1 MNGLLTLFIVSV
13 IAQAGE
19 ILPEPNRTGP
29 SIPVSAPVSAPAY
42 PSVSA
47 PVYPSVSA
55 PVATGSS
62 CTVGWGKDPDGV
74 FCMIMQISPEA
85 IATFAQ
91 GEKGQELPVD
101 IPPEIRQQIQRVIV
115 RVGTGPVEKNPPN
128 PQLMSSARD
137 PTNTVPFVANA
148 YSQTTVDN
156 RSPVS
161 IDMPPRSTEVLP
173 TAGGG
178 QLGLQQL
185 GNPPAAHFGSDPNS
199 GHDAHGKYAN
209 FNQGSNQGSNQ
220 GGFGNEPTTNGLST
234 NGLSTNGLSTNGQM
248 TNGPMTNGPMTNGLR
263 GNGSFPSS
271 MNNANEV
278 MPNTTGAT
286 QHYNSNDG
294 FQPAARSSTNFL
306 RGAAVTG
313 SGIGFGTSGNSYQPS
328 SGTYNSSNPSNPS
341 NPNQYATGTNYQPN
355 NSAFN
360 NRGTIP
366 RVATNPASS
375 PLNYNEGNSIMPSPW
390 QSGFQTNPSPSLSQM
405 QQPTQTQPPTPNQYA
420 SAPYYSNASVAPWGS
435 PPLPRQPQQPPLGTD
450 PATLEPAP
458 KDKLVPF
465 LLLFSIVG
473 NVYLG
478 LWMGHVRSK
487 YRQLLS
493 NMRGVPVSDLD
504 G

>member
-29 SIPVSAPVSAPAY
+29 AIPVSAPVY
-42 PSVSA
+42 P
-47 PVYPSVSA
+47 

-62 CTVGWGKDPDGV
+62 CTVGWGKDPDGI

-173 TAGGG
+173 TGGGG

-185 GNPPAAHFGSDPNS
+185 GNPPTANFGSDPNS
-199 GHDAHGKYAN
+199 GFDAFGKYVN
-209 FNQGSNQGSNQ
+209 SNPGSNQGSV
-220 GGFGNEPTTNGLST
+220 GNGPMANGPTANGLST
-234 NGLSTNGLSTNGQM
+234 NGL
-248 TNGPMTNGPMTNGLR
+248 R
-263 GNGSFPSS
+263 GNGAFPSS
-271 MNNANEV
+271 MNNAVEF

-286 QHYNSNDG
+286 QNYNSNDG
-294 FQPAARSSTNFL
+294 FQPAPRTSTNFL
-306 RGAAVTG
+306 RGAAGNGSGTG
-313 SGIGFGTSGNSYQPS
+313 SGIGYGTSGNSYQPS
-328 SGTYNSSNPSNPS
+328 PSTYNPSNPSNP

-366 RVATNPASS
+366 RVATNPANG
-375 PLNYNEGNSIMPSPW
+375 PLNFNEGNSIMPSPL

-405 QQPTQTQPPTPNQYA
+405 QQYTQSQPPTPNQYA
-420 SAPYYSNASVAPWGS
+420 SAPYYSSASAAPWGS
-435 PPLPRQPQQPPLGTD
+435 PALTRQPQQPPLGTD
-450 PATLEPAP
+450 PATLEPAS

-478 LWMGHVRSK
+478 LWMGHLRTK

>member
-1 MNGLLTLFIVSV
+1 
-13 IAQAGE
+13 
-19 ILPEPNRTGP
+19 
-29 SIPVSAPVSAPAY
+29 
-42 PSVSA
+42 
-47 PVYPSVSA
+47 
-55 PVATGSS
+55 
-62 CTVGWGKDPDGV
+62 
-74 FCMIMQISPEA
+74 MIMQISPEA

-148 YSQTTVDN
+148 YGQTTIDN

-161 IDMPPRSTEVLP
+161 IDMPPRSTELLP

-185 GNPPAAHFGSDPNS
+185 GNPPTANFGSDPNS
-199 GHDAHGKYAN
+199 GYDALGKYGN
-209 FNQGSNQGSNQ
+209 SNPGSSQGSV
-220 GGFGNEPTTNGLST
+220 GNGLSANGLSTNGLSANGPTTSGFST
-234 NGLSTNGLSTNGQM
+234 NGLSTNGL
-248 TNGPMTNGPMTNGLR
+248 R
-263 GNGSFPSS
+263 GNGAFPSS
-271 MNNANEV
+271 MNNAVEF

-286 QHYNSNDG
+286 QNYNSNDG
-294 FQPAARSSTNFL
+294 FQPAPRTSTNFL
-306 RGAAVTG
+306 RGAAGNG
-313 SGIGFGTSGNSYQPS
+313 SGNGVGTSGNSYQPS
-328 SGTYNSSNPSNPS
+328 SSTYNPSNPSNP
-341 NPNQYATGTNYQPN
+341 NPNQYATGTNYQPT

-366 RVATNPASS
+366 RVATNPGNS
-375 PLNYNEGNSIMPSPW
+375 PLNYNEGISIMPSPV
-390 QSGFQTNPSPSLSQM
+390 QPGFQTNPSPSLSQM
-405 QQPTQTQPPTPNQYA
+405 QQYTQSQPPTPNQYA

-450 PATLEPAP
+450 PATLEPVP
-458 KDKLVPF
+458 KDKWLPF
-465 LLLFSIVG
+465 LLLVSIVG

-478 LWMGHVRSK
+478 LWMGHVRTK

-493 NMRGVPVSDLD
+493 NMRGVPISDLD
-504 G
+504 V

>member
-19 ILPEPNRTGP
+19 ILPEPNRTGA
-29 SIPVSAPVSAPAY
+29 SIPVSAPVSP
-42 PSVSA
+42 
-47 PVYPSVSA
+47 

-62 CTVGWGKDPDGV
+62 CAVGWGKDPDGV
-74 FCMIMQISPEA
+74 FCMIMQISPDA

-173 TAGGG
+173 TGGGG
-178 QLGLQQL
+178 QLGLHQL
-185 GNPPAAHFGSDPNS
+185 GNPPTANFGSDPNS
-199 GHDAHGKYAN
+199 GHDALGKYAN
-209 FNQGSNQGSNQ
+209 FNQGSNQGSV
-220 GGFGNEPTTNGLST
+220 GNGLSTSGPST
-234 NGLSTNGLSTNGQM
+234 NGLSTNGLSTSGLSTSGPTTSGPS
-248 TNGPMTNGPMTNGLR
+248 TNWPMTNGLR
-263 GNGSFPSS
+263 GNSAFPSS

-294 FQPAARSSTNFL
+294 FQPAARTSTNFL
-306 RGAAVTG
+306 RGAAGTG
-313 SGIGFGTSGNSYQPS
+313 YGTSGNSYQPS
-328 SGTYNSSNPSNPS
+328 SSTYNPSNP

-375 PLNYNEGNSIMPSPW
+375 PLNYNEGNSIMPSPL

-405 QQPTQTQPPTPNQYA
+405 QQYNQSQPPTPNQYA

-493 NMRGVPVSDLD
+493 NMRGVPISDLD

>member
-29 SIPVSAPVSAPAY
+29 SIPVSTG
-42 PSVSA
+42 PSIPVSA
-47 PVYPSVSA
+47 PVYP

-74 FCMIMQISPEA
+74 FCMILQISPEA

-161 IDMPPRSTEVLP
+161 IDPPPRSTEVLP
-173 TAGGG
+173 TGGGG

-185 GNPPAAHFGSDPNS
+185 GNPPTANFGSDPNS
-199 GHDAHGKYAN
+199 GYDALGKYVN
-209 FNQGSNQGSNQ
+209 SNQGSNQGSV
-220 GGFGNEPTTNGLST
+220 GNGPTMNGLTTNGLTT
-234 NGLSTNGLSTNGQM
+234 NGLTTNGLTTNGL
-248 TNGPMTNGPMTNGLR
+248 TTNGLR
-263 GNGSFPSS
+263 GNGAFPSS
-271 MNNANEV
+271 MNNANDV

-286 QHYNSNDG
+286 QNFNSNDG
-294 FQPAARSSTNFL
+294 FQPAARTSTNFL
-306 RGAAVTG
+306 RGAAANGSGTG
-313 SGIGFGTSGNSYQPS
+313 SGIGYGTSGNSYQPS
-328 SGTYNSSNPSNPS
+328 SNTYNPSNPS
-341 NPNQYATGTNYQPN
+341 NPNQYATGTNYQPT

-366 RVATNPASS
+366 RVATNPGNS
-375 PLNYNEGNSIMPSPW
+375 PLNFNEGNSIMPPQL

-405 QQPTQTQPPTPNQYA
+405 QQYTQSQTPTPSQYA
-420 SAPYYSNASVAPWGS
+420 SAPYYSSASAAPWGS
-435 PPLPRQPQQPPLGTD
+435 PALQRQPQQPPLGTD
-450 PATLEPAP
+450 PANLEPAS

-478 LWMGHVRSK
+478 LWMGHLRTK

>member
-1 MNGLLTLFIVSV
+1 MNGLLILFIVSV

-29 SIPVSAPVSAPAY
+29 SIQ
-42 PSVSA
+42 VSA
-47 PVYPSVSA
+47 PVYP
-55 PVATGSS
+55 PVATGNS

-128 PQLMSSARD
+128 PQLMSSVRD
-137 PTNTVPFVANA
+137 PTNAVPFVANA

-173 TAGGG
+173 TGGGG

-185 GNPPAAHFGSDPNS
+185 GNPPTANFGSDPNS
-199 GHDAHGKYAN
+199 GYDALGKYVN
-209 FNQGSNQGSNQ
+209 SNQGTNQGSV
-220 GGFGNEPTTNGLST
+220 GNALT
-234 NGLSTNGLSTNGQM
+234 
-248 TNGPMTNGPMTNGLR
+248 TNGLR
-263 GNGSFPSS
+263 GNGAFPSS
-271 MNNANEV
+271 MNNPNEV
-278 MPNTTGAT
+278 IPNTTGAT
-286 QHYNSNDG
+286 QNYNSNDG
-294 FQPAARSSTNFL
+294 FQPAPRSSTNFL
-306 RGAAVTG
+306 RGATG
-313 SGIGFGTSGNSYQPS
+313 SGIGYGTSGNSYQPS
-328 SGTYNSSNPSNPS
+328 SSTYNPSNPS
-341 NPNQYATGTNYQPN
+341 NPNPYATGNNYQPT
-355 NSAFN
+355 NSAFD

-366 RVATNPASS
+366 RVATNPANS
-375 PLNYNEGNSIMPSPW
+375 PLNFNEGNSIMPSPL

-405 QQPTQTQPPTPNQYA
+405 QQYTQSQPPTPSQYA
-420 SAPYYSNASVAPWGS
+420 SAPYYSSANASPWGS
-435 PPLPRQPQQPPLGTD
+435 STLPRQPQQPPLGTD
-450 PATLEPAP
+450 PAILEPAS

-478 LWMGHVRSK
+478 LWMGHLRTK